1 MRDEKGKL
9 HLIWKEDGNSIKQP
23 TPIWIQELNEQ
34 RTALIGEKKELFRND
49 ADWEANLVEGVSM
62 MRKGDYFY
70 AFYAAAACC
79 GSGCTYK
86 TGIARAKSLMGPWE
100 KYARNPVLEN
110 EGEWKCPGHGTPV
123 EKNGRYYF
131 MYHAYDT
138 IGSVY
143 TGRQGLIREFNF
155 TSDGWIEF
163 MKEEKQDMQLPHGK
177 NEDEFKESRLSN
189 EWQWS
194 VFQNFNRTLSGG
206 KLAVSALPQSSGAML
221 AKKTYHT
228 NYTAV
233 VEIDRKKSSAEA
245 GLALIGD
252 EKNLVC
258 ASIKGNTLQVVT
270 LNDGNETVVS
280 SHPLPARKKAH
291 LSMTVR
297 NGKDITFSYGRRE
310 KDLTPLN
317 TKSIDG
323 TFLPPWDRALRVGIL
338 SKGSTTEKA
347 VFDEFSVRY
356 Q

>member
-1 MRDEKGKL
+1 
-9 HLIWKEDGNSIKQP
+9 
-23 TPIWIQELNEQ
+23 
-34 RTALIGEKKELFRND
+34 
-49 ADWEANLVEGVSM
+49 
-62 MRKGDYFY
+62 
-70 AFYAAAACC
+70 
-79 GSGCTYK
+79 
-86 TGIARAKSLMGPWE
+86 
-100 KYARNPVLEN
+100 
-110 EGEWKCPGHGTPV
+110 
-123 EKNGRYYF
+123 
-131 MYHAYDT
+131 
-138 IGSVY
+138 
-143 TGRQGLIREFNF
+143 
-155 TSDGWIEF
+155 

-258 ASIKGNTLQVVT
+258 ASIKGNTLQIVT